1 MLLPT
6 PVILII
12 NQPRQAAEFASVLEK
27 TGSKVHAV
35 TSFEEANEL
44 LSFLHPDIIILPNE
58 LGGTNPGD
66 GRLYCQQIRATLA
79 PPRPVLVLLHP
90 STDVT
95 ERINAFRYG
104 ADDVLG
110 DPIDKNELAI
120 RVLAHLRRR
129 QEEFSSQLT
138 QLPGP
143 NLIRRMLDQCL
154 ISDKLW
160 AAISVDLNKIRV
172 YNETYGDLAGDQLIK
187 ALAAILVDVADDN
200 EFVGH
205 IEADDF
211 LMVTRPEVAERKAEL
226 ICQQFD
232 SISARFYPKGDIAR
246 GYLISTGR
254 GGIRRRVPLISI
266 ALGIVNSTV
275 RKFQSYVDVLTT
287 ARDYRYLAKQQQG
300 SFWVS
305 DRSESS
311 HAPESL
317 KAAVGVGSS
326 SQAKSNGSTSSGL
339 LVAVERTTRILV
351 VEPDGA
357 MACLLQETLAL
368 EGYCVQVTSSADE
381 ALELAR
387 YEPRPDLILLESNL
401 TGRKMDGWKLCRE
414 LKSDDELSK
423 IWIVMATSHP
433 DQSLALEA
441 GADLYLPKPFD
452 MPSLLNEVSLLLRS
466 RG

>member
-1 MLLPT
+1 MLNPT

-58 LGGTNPGD
+58 LGGANAGD

-143 NLIRRMLDQCL
+143 NMIRRMLDQCL
-154 ISDKLW
+154 ISDKHW
-160 AAISVDLNKIRV
+160 AALSVDLNKIRV

-187 ALAAILVDVADDN
+187 ALAAILVDCADDN

-232 SISARFYPKGDIAR
+232 SISSRFYPKGDIAR

-266 ALGIVNSTV
+266 AIGIVNSTV
-275 RKFQSYVDVLTT
+275 KKFQSYVDVLTT

-305 DRSESS
+305 DKGESN
-311 HAPESL
+311 HALPHEE
-317 KAAVGVGSS
+317 V
-326 SQAKSNGSTSSGL
+326 SSGAI
-339 LVAVERTTRILV
+339 VASIERTTRILV

-368 EGYCVQVTSSADE
+368 EGYYVQVTSSADD

-401 TGRKMDGWKLCRE
+401 TGRKMDGWKLCRA
-414 LKSDDELSK
+414 LKSDEELSR

>member
-6 PVILII
+6 PVIMII
-12 NQPRQAAEFASVLEK
+12 NQPRQAAEFSSILEK

-44 LSFLHPDIIILPNE
+44 LSFLHPDIIILPNQ
-58 LGGTNPGD
+58 LDGVTTGD

-129 QEEFSSQLT
+129 QEEFSNPLT

-143 NLIRRMLDQCL
+143 NLIRRMLEQCL
-154 ISDKLW
+154 YSDKAW
-160 AAISVDLNKIRV
+160 SVLSIDLNKIRV

-187 ALAAILVDVADDN
+187 ALSAILLDCADET

-205 IEADDF
+205 LEADDF
-211 LMVTRPEVAERKAEL
+211 IMVTSPEAAERKAEL

-232 SISARFYPKGDIAR
+232 HVSSRFYPKGDIAR

-266 ALGIVNSTV
+266 AVGIVSNTV
-275 RKFQSYVDVLTT
+275 RKFNSYIDVLTT
-287 ARDYRYLAKQQQG
+287 ARDHRNVAKQKMG

-305 DRSESS
+305 DSNLEEELEEPLGQFAETVIERSS
-311 HAPESL
+311 
-317 KAAVGVGSS
+317 
-326 SQAKSNGSTSSGL
+326 
-339 LVAVERTTRILV
+339 RILV

-368 EGYCVQVTSSADE
+368 EGYCVQVTSSADD

-387 YEPRPDLILLESNL
+387 FEPPDLILLESNSID
-401 TGRKMDGWKLCRE
+401 RKMDGWNLCRA
-414 LKSDDELSK
+414 LKADDVLSR

-452 MPSLLNEVSLLLRS
+452 IPNLLSEVSLLLRS
-466 RG
+466 RV

>member
-1 MLLPT
+1 
-6 PVILII
+6 
-12 NQPRQAAEFASVLEK
+12 
-27 TGSKVHAV
+27 VHAV

-44 LSFLHPDIIILPNE
+44 LSFLHPDIIILPNQ
-58 LGGTNPGD
+58 LDGANSGD

-129 QEEFSSQLT
+129 QEEFSNPLT

-143 NLIRRMLDQCL
+143 NLIRRMLEQCL
-154 ISDKLW
+154 YSDKTW
-160 AAISVDLNKIRV
+160 SVMSIDLNKIRV

-187 ALAAILVDVADDN
+187 ALAAILLDCADET

-205 IEADDF
+205 LEADDF
-211 LMVTRPEVAERKAEL
+211 IMVTRPEVAERKAEL

-232 SISARFYPKGDIAR
+232 NVSSRFYPKGDIAR

-266 ALGIVNSTV
+266 AIGIVSNTV
-275 RKFQSYVDVLTT
+275 RKFQSYVDVLTN
-287 ARDYRYLAKQQQG
+287 ARDHRNVAKHRQG

-305 DRSESS
+305 DNNLEAELQESNCNLGN
-311 HAPESL
+311 SL
-317 KAAVGVGSS
+317 PALIDK
-326 SQAKSNGSTSSGL
+326 TS
-339 LVAVERTTRILV
+339 RILV

-368 EGYCVQVTSSADE
+368 EGYFVQVTSSADD

-387 YEPRPDLILLESNL
+387 FEPPDLILLESNL
-401 TGRKMDGWKLCRE
+401 IDRKMDGWNLCRA
-414 LKSDDELSK
+414 LKADMVLSK

-452 MPSLLNEVSLLLRS
+452 IPNLLSEVSLLLRS
-466 RG
+466 RV

>member
-58 LGGTNPGD
+58 LGGANAGD

-154 ISDKLW
+154 ISDKQW
-160 AAISVDLNKIRV
+160 AALSVDLNKIRV

-232 SISARFYPKGDIAR
+232 SISSRFYPKGDIAR

-266 ALGIVNSTV
+266 AIGIVNSTV
-275 RKFQSYVDVLTT
+275 KKFQSYVDVLTT
-287 ARDYRYLAKQQQG
+287 ARDYRYMAKQQQG

-305 DRSESS
+305 DRGDSD
-311 HAPESL
+311 HALPGDMIST
-317 KAAVGVGSS
+317 KAI
-326 SQAKSNGSTSSGL
+326 
-339 LVAVERTTRILV
+339 VATIERTTRILV

-368 EGYCVQVTSSADE
+368 EGYYVQVTSSADE
-381 ALELAR
+381 ALEQPR
-387 YEPRPDLILLESNL
+387 YEPRQEFILLESNL
-401 TGRKMDGWKLCRE
+401 TGRMMDGWKLCRA
-414 LKSDDELSK
+414 LKSDEELSR

>member
-1 MLLPT
+1 MLTPT

-12 NQPRQAAEFASVLEK
+12 NQPKQAAEFASVLEK
-27 TGSKVHAV
+27 TGSKVHAA

-44 LSFLHPDIIILPNE
+44 LSFLHPDIIILPHQMDGQE
-58 LGGTNPGD
+58 GGD
-66 GRLYCQQIRATLA
+66 GRLYCQQVRATLA

-129 QEEFSSQLT
+129 QEEFSHQLT

-143 NLIRRMLDQCL
+143 NMIRRMLDQCL
-154 ISDKLW
+154 YSDRHW
-160 AAISVDLNKIRV
+160 AALSIDLNKIRV

-187 ALAAILVDVADDN
+187 ALAAILVDIADDN

-211 LMVTRPEVAERKAEL
+211 LMVTRPELAEKKAEM
-226 ICQQFD
+226 ICRQFD
-232 SISARFYPKGDIAR
+232 SISSRFYPKGDIER

-254 GGIRRRVPLISI
+254 GGIRRRVPLTSI
-266 ALGIVNSTV
+266 AIGIVSSTV
-275 RKFQSYVDVLTT
+275 RKFNSYVDVLTT
-287 ARDYRYLAKQQQG
+287 ARDYRYIAKQKPG
-300 SFWVS
+300 SYWISDNNLEENLEPVAGAVS
-305 DRSESS
+305 EGADNDVETLDR
-311 HAPESL
+311 A
-317 KAAVGVGSS
+317 
-326 SQAKSNGSTSSGL
+326 
-339 LVAVERTTRILV
+339 TRILV

-368 EGYCVQVTSSADE
+368 EGYFVQVTSSADD
-381 ALELAR
+381 AFELAR
-387 YEPRPDLILLESNL
+387 YQPHPDLILLESNL
-401 TGRKMDGWKLCRE
+401 TGRKLDGWKLCRA
-414 LKSDDELSK
+414 LKSDEELSK

-452 MPSLLNEVSLLLRS
+452 MPSLLSEVSLLLRS
-466 RG
+466 RF

>member
-12 NQPRQAAEFASVLEK
+12 NQARQAAEFSSVLEK

-44 LSFLHPDIIILPNE
+44 LSFLHPDIIILPNQLE
-58 LGGTNPGD
+58 GVSTGD

-129 QEEFSSQLT
+129 QEEFSNPLT

-143 NLIRRMLDQCL
+143 NLIRRMLEQCL
-154 ISDKLW
+154 YSDKTW
-160 AAISVDLNKIRV
+160 SVMSIDLNKIRV

-187 ALAAILVDVADDN
+187 ALAAILLDVADET

-205 IEADDF
+205 LEADDF
-211 LMVTRPEVAERKAEL
+211 IMVTRPEIAERKAEL

-232 SISARFYPKGDIAR
+232 SVSSRFYPKGDIAR

-266 ALGIVNSTV
+266 AVGIVSNTV
-275 RKFQSYVDVLTT
+275 RKFQSYIDVLTN
-287 ARDYRYLAKQQQG
+287 ARDHRNVAKQKQG

-305 DRSESS
+305 DNNLEEELQETSANNGQ
-311 HAPESL
+311 HSL
-317 KAAVGVGSS
+317 PTIIDR
-326 SQAKSNGSTSSGL
+326 TS
-339 LVAVERTTRILV
+339 RILV

-368 EGYCVQVTSSADE
+368 EGYCVQVTSSADD

-387 YEPRPDLILLESNL
+387 FEPPDLILLESNL
-401 TGRKMDGWKLCRE
+401 IDRKMDGWNLCRA
-414 LKSDDELSK
+414 LKADMVLSK

-433 DQSLALEA
+433 DQLLALEA

-452 MPSLLNEVSLLLRS
+452 IPNLLSEVSLLLRS
-466 RG
+466 RV

>member
-1 MLLPT
+1 MLSPT

-12 NQPRQAAEFASVLEK
+12 NQPKQAAEFASVLEK
-27 TGSKVHAV
+27 TGSKVHAA

-44 LSFLHPDIIILPNE
+44 LSFLHPDIIILPHQMDGQE
-58 LGGTNPGD
+58 GGD
-66 GRLYCQQIRATLA
+66 GRLYCQQVRATLA

-129 QEEFSSQLT
+129 QEEFSHQLT

-143 NLIRRMLDQCL
+143 NLIKRMLDQCL
-154 ISDKLW
+154 YSDKHW
-160 AAISVDLNKIRV
+160 AALSIDLNKIRV

-187 ALAAILVDVADDN
+187 ALAAILVDIADDN

-211 LMVTRPEVAERKAEL
+211 LMVTRPELAEKKAEM
-226 ICQQFD
+226 ICRQFD
-232 SISARFYPKGDIAR
+232 SISSRFYPKGDIER

-254 GGIRRRVPLISI
+254 GGIRRRVPLTSI
-266 ALGIVNSTV
+266 AIGIVSSTV
-275 RKFQSYVDVLTT
+275 RKFNSYVDVLTT
-287 ARDYRYLAKQQQG
+287 ARDYRYIAKQKPG
-300 SFWVS
+300 SYWIS
-305 DRSESS
+305 DNNLEENLE
-311 HAPESL
+311 PL
-317 KAAVGVGSS
+317 AAIEGE
-326 SQAKSNGSTSSGL
+326 ANE
-339 LVAVERTTRILV
+339 VETLDRTTRILV

-368 EGYCVQVTSSADE
+368 EGYFVQVTSSADD
-381 ALELAR
+381 AFELAR
-387 YEPRPDLILLESNL
+387 YQPHPDLILLESNL
-401 TGRKMDGWKLCRE
+401 TGRKLDGWKLCRA
-414 LKSDDELSK
+414 LKSDEELSK

-452 MPSLLNEVSLLLRS
+452 MPSLLSEVSLLLRS
-466 RG
+466 RF

>member
-1 MLLPT
+1 MLSPT

-12 NQPRQAAEFASVLEK
+12 NEPRKAAEFASVLEK

-44 LSFLHPDIIILPNE
+44 LSFLHPDIIILPNKMDGAE
-58 LGGTNPGD
+58 GGD

-129 QEEFSSQLT
+129 QEEFSNPLT

-154 ISDKLW
+154 FSDKQW
-160 AAISVDLNKIRV
+160 AAMSIDLNKIRV

-187 ALAAILVDVADDN
+187 ALAAILVDLADET

-211 LMVTRPEVAERKAEL
+211 LMVTRPEAAERKAEL

-232 SISARFYPKGDIAR
+232 SISTRFYPKGDIER

-266 ALGIVNSTV
+266 AVGIVSSTV

-287 ARDYRYLAKQQQG
+287 ARDYRYLAKQKQG
-300 SFWVS
+300 SCWIS
-305 DRSESS
+305 DRNIDEV
-311 HAPESL
+311 AKPEPQSDKKL
-317 KAAVGVGSS
+317 TEALGTIK
-326 SQAKSNGSTSSGL
+326 
-339 LVAVERTTRILV
+339 TRILV

-357 MACLLQETLAL
+357 MACLLQETLSL
-368 EGYCVQVTSSADE
+368 EGYMVQVTSSADD
-381 ALELAR
+381 AFELAR
-387 YEPRPDLILLESNL
+387 YQPHPDLILLESTL
-401 TGRKMDGWKLCRE
+401 TGRKLDGWKLCRA
-414 LKSDDELSK
+414 LKSDEELSK
-423 IWIVMATSHP
+423 IWVVMATSHP

-466 RG
+466 RI